1 MWNKSFSLLTNKDF
15 EKIKKHFIYEIMY
28 PDFPIT
34 EDLWKKIKII
44 KENKTEYY
52 RLYRQTDKWK
62 KARDKYRTSE
72 KGKRVQWKLNQTYTQ
87 KEEIKEIRKPGGEWR
102 KKLNKWRNSWDKE
115 YFKKNPELRII
126 ARLRTRIY
134 KTLQDEGL
142 VKDEEVYKLCGCNRN
157 YLILDFF

>member
-72 KGKRVQWKLNQTYTQ
+72 KGY
-87 KEEIKEIRKPGGEWR
+87 
-102 KKLNKWRNSWDKE
+102 
-115 YFKKNPELRII
+115 RI
-126 ARLRTRIY
+126 L
-134 KTLQDEGL
+134 
-142 VKDEEVYKLCGCNRN
+142 
-157 YLILDFF
+157 